1 MCATALLVD
10 ARAVE
15 QLPSIV
21 VFPLTLLGSVTIFGF
36 AIGRMT
42 FDQRELSTTDHLTGA
57 LTRAALREHIGHLV
71 RRDAEREESIAM
83 LVADLDHFKAI
94 NDEHGH
100 AKGDEVLAAAAER
113 IRSTL
118 RPLDALYRVGGEEF
132 LVILEGVDETAA
144 GNIAER
150 VRAAFHRQPLA
161 GMPVTVSLGVAAL
174 APGQPFEYDGLFASA
189 DAALLAAKA
198 AGRDGVMAHAE
209 LRQPLAA

>member
-1 MCATALLVD
+1 
-10 ARAVE
+10 
-15 QLPSIV
+15 
-21 VFPLTLLGSVTIFGF
+21 
-36 AIGRMT
+36 
-42 FDQRELSTTDHLTGA
+42 
-57 LTRAALREHIGHLV
+57 
-71 RRDAEREESIAM
+71 M

-150 VRAAFHRQPLA
+150 VRAAFHRQALA

-209 LRQPLAA
+209 AQAAARGVARGASAPPAPRVRSRKYSFSLIVRSSSCWWPGRAPA